1 MQRMFVC
8 LVVFLLTAGCGA
20 GVSAAAESGA
30 SDPADHLE
38 IRMQGVRST
47 EGNVVLAVYDDE
59 EAFELQ
65 AEPLAWIAVPAQTQ
79 SVTLAKFPQRP
90 IAIAAFHDSNSNG
103 VYDMRGDIP
112 LEGWGSSGAIEA
124 WSQPTFQAA
133 VTEAS
138 RVTVQMH
145 YYR

>member
-8 LVVFLLTAGCGA
+8 VMVFLLTTGCGA
-20 GVSAAAESGA
+20 GVSAAAERGA
-30 SDPADHLE
+30 NHPMDHLE
-38 IRMQGVRST
+38 IRMRGVRST
-47 EGNVVLAVYDDE
+47 EGNVVLAVYDEE

-79 SVTLAKFPQRP
+79 SVTLAKFPRKP

-103 VYDMRGDIP
+103 VYDMRDDIP
-112 LEGWGSSGAIEA
+112 LEGWGNSGAIAA

-133 VTEAS
+133 DTEAS
-138 RVTVQMH
+138 LVIVQTH
-145 YYR
+145 YFR